1 MKKIYVPFVLLI
13 GAVQMQAQEFNP
25 NDALRIS
32 TQQVNG
38 TARFNALNGAFG
50 ALGGDI
56 SALQINP
63 AGSALFNYNHFSIT
77 GNMQIQKNKSVFNG
91 SSSAANENKI
101 DLPSFGA
108 VFVIDSKNQDQA
120 LKKVTIGLGYHS
132 NARFNDRTFTKGISN
147 ESVTN
152 YFLDHAN
159 HGFNGGSVPLDYVQ
173 TQGNETIGD
182 LYDYLNGIQNGFSAQ
197 QAMLAY
203 QGYLLN
209 ENSSQNGYVLNGSG
223 NSFYQENETLT
234 TGFNNQLTGNVAFDI
249 NKRLYLGAN
258 LNVHFIDYLTS
269 SAIYEENRS
278 TVTEG
283 YKELLFQNHTY
294 TYGSGFSFNV
304 GGIFKATEELRIG
317 ASYQSP
323 TWMRLQDEFSQS
335 LQTHVIQNGASKTYN
350 IDPQIVTLYNKYSV
364 KNPGA
369 FTGSLA
375 YVFGG
380 NGLLSFDYT
389 RKDYS
394 TMEYSA
400 DGADYSLV
408 NDYYKTRLQATN
420 EFRVGGEYRISQV
433 SLRAGFRHADSP
445 YKNKDILGDLT
456 SYSAGIGYS
465 FGASRLDL
473 GYLFWNQDS
482 QQNII
487 SSGTS
492 GTGNIK
498 SNNHNISIS
507 YSASF

>member
-1 MKKIYVPFVLLI
+1 MKKIYIPLVFIFGLN
-13 GAVQMQAQEFNP
+13 QMQAQEFNP
-25 NDALRIS
+25 NDAIKIG

-38 TARFNALNGAFG
+38 TARFNALSGAFG

-56 SALQINP
+56 SSLQINP

-77 GNMQIQKNKSVFNG
+77 GNVQIQKNKSVFNG
-91 SSSAANENKI
+91 TASNANENKF
-101 DLPSFGA
+101 DMPSFGA

-120 LKKVTIGLGYHS
+120 LKKVTFGLGYHS
-132 NARFNDRTFTKGISN
+132 NARFNDRSFSSGISN

-159 HGFNGGSVPLDYVQ
+159 KGFNGGSIPLKYVQ
-173 TQGNETIGD
+173 TQNNETIGD
-182 LYDYLNGIQNGFSAQ
+182 LYDYLNSVPNGFSAQ

-209 ENSSQNGYVLNGSG
+209 EDSSQNGYVLNGAG

-234 TGFNNQLTGNVAFDI
+234 TGFNNQLTGNVGFDI
-249 NKRLYLGAN
+249 NKKLYLGAN
-258 LNVHFIDYLTS
+258 LNVHFVDYLTS
-269 SAIYEENRS
+269 SAIYEENRAA
-278 TVTEG
+278 VANG

-304 GGIFKATEELRIG
+304 GGIFKATEEFRIG

-335 LQTHVIQNGASKTYN
+335 LQTSIAENNDLKFYN
-350 IDPQIVTLYNKYSV
+350 IDPEIVTLYNRYTV
-364 KNPGA
+364 KNPGS

-400 DGADYSLV
+400 NGADYDVV
-408 NDYYKTRLQATN
+408 NNYYKNNLQATN
-420 EFRVGGEYRISQV
+420 EYRIGGEYRISQV
-433 SLRAGFRHADSP
+433 SLRAGFRHVDSP
-445 YKNKDILGDLT
+445 YKNKEILGNLT

-482 QQNII
+482 QQKMI
-487 SSGTS
+487 SSGTN
-492 GTGNIK
+492 GLANIQSK
-498 SNNHNISIS
+498 NHNISLT